1 MVVLDCQEGE
11 TKISKEVEPILG
23 VTPWRARLRSSTK
36 LINHTVLRKLFRSY
50 LISEL
55 SNQIDNGKL
64 LQRPDSSWM
73 DSHRWGHKL
82 GLYRTDACKCLLN
95 WELKEI
101 LP

>member
-55 SNQIDNGKL
+55 AYQVNNGKL
-64 LQRPDSSWM
+64 YSKAKQ
-73 DSHRWGHKL
+73 
-82 GLYRTDACKCLLN
+82 
-95 WELKEI
+95 
-101 LP
+101 LPCRQSPMGIPAGFMYAYKYLIRN